1 MTVTLMVVL
10 WGLGSVMN
18 TVMLVR
24 ALRSEEEM
32 KDVPY
37 SMIAV
42 VFCIGLILS
51 WLVPLYVIV
60 DNLVRTYLIRKR
72 HD

>member
-1 MTVTLMVVL
+1 MVTLMVVL

-24 ALRSEEEM
+24 ALRNEKEM
-32 KDVPY
+32 EGVPY
-37 SMIAV
+37 SMIAA
-42 VFCIGLILS
+42 VFCIGLLLS